1 MLFTPALAECFGCP
15 FCHISLLIF
24 EFVSACRESQNVFII
39 WFYYKQHRPMLK
51 NEVKKTTTR
60 PPRPSARQ
68 TGPKWTTHSVSVKLC
83 IKEILEYKQTANK
96 PPPSLH
102 PPATQCALRACFPLY
117 KQRRRCDSVTADASF
132 EYRLF
137 GIARRQK
144 QTLFLQNVG
153 IFTSCISKC
162 VLWMLSMFV
171 CESGG
176 GGEKG
181 RKVKRRHKR
190 FRFHINIYGGLFE
203 YIL

>member
-96 PPPSLH
+96 PPPPPSTLQPLSVLSVRVSLFINS
-102 PPATQCALRACFPLY
+102 AVVA
-117 KQRRRCDSVTADASF
+117 
-132 EYRLF
+132 
-137 GIARRQK
+137 IAWL
-144 QTLFLQNVG
+144 QTLLLNIGFLVLHVDKNKLCFCRTLGYSHPVFQSV
-153 IFTSCISKC
+153 FCECCLCLC
-162 VLWMLSMFV
+162 VRV
-171 CESGG
+171 VAGG
-176 GGEKG
+176 KRGEKWSG
-181 RKVKRRHKR
+181 DIKG
-190 FRFHINIYGGLFE
+190 FDFI
-203 YIL
+203 